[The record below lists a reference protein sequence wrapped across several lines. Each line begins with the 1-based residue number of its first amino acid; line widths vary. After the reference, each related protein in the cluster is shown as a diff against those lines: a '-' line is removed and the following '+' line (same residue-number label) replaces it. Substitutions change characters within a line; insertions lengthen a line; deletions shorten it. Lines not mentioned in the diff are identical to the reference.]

1 MYCPKCGKKNDVN
14 AYKCTKCGKILHEEP
29 GGKKSNTAVI
39 VLVIAGIAIGLL
51 IFIAILAAI
60 AIPSFVNYQTKARD
74 AMAQAE
80 VKNACIAA
88 AAFFWEHPDKT
99 ITLADLKEK
108 GMAVNPEVELVIEN
122 GTRGDLSIRARHT
135 KGRKTYVADRN
146 CTIQEIK
153 P

>member
-1 MYCPKCGKKNDVN
+1 MYCPKCGKKNDDN
-14 AYKCTKCGKILHEEP
+14 AYKCTKCGKILHEESA
-29 GGKKSNTAVI
+29 GKKSNTAVVVI
-39 VLVIAGIAIGLL
+39 VIAGIAVGLL

-60 AIPSFVNYQTKARD
+60 AIPSFVNYQAKARD

-80 VKNACIAA
+80 VKNACTAA

-99 ITLADLKEK
+99 ITLDDLKEQGIAK
-108 GMAVNPEVELVIEN
+108 NPEVELVIEN

>member
-1 MYCPKCGKKNDVN
+1 MYCPKCGKKNDDN
-14 AYKCTKCGKILHEEP
+14 AYKCVKCGTIIQPE
-29 GGKKSNTAVI
+29 KKSNTAI
-39 VLVIAGIAIGLL
+39 LVLVIAGIAAGLL
-51 IFIAILAAI
+51 VFIAILAAI
-60 AIPSFVNYQTKARD
+60 AIPSFVSYQAKARD

-80 VKNACIAA
+80 VKNACTAA

-99 ITLADLKEK
+99 ITLDDLKEQGIAK
-108 GMAVNPEVELVIEN
+108 NPEVELVIEN

-146 CTIQEIK
+146 CTIQEIN

>member
-1 MYCPKCGKKNDVN
+1 MYCPKCGKKNDDN

-39 VLVIAGIAIGLL
+39 VLVIAGIVIGLL

-60 AIPSFVNYQTKARD
+60 AIPSFVNYQAKARN
-74 AMAQAE
+74 AVAQAE
-80 VKNACIAA
+80 IKNACNAA
-88 AAFFWEHPDKT
+88 AAFFAEHPDKT
-99 ITLADLKEK
+99 ITLDDLKEK
-108 GMAVNPEVELVIEN
+108 GVMANPDVELVIEN